1 MKKLANLVKNS
12 YLCQAIINT
21 HTIVMTYQD
30 FTNIFIPNLARLYR
44 EKKISLHGLVDFHTW
59 SQVLPEPD
67 ELTNDFQWKKISFN
81 AFSLEDEENSLLLVY
96 SIPLFNQKKEAEFI
110 GIRLNN
116 NRDKLILYS
125 LRRPRYN
132 DDPWDICQYDF
143 DKGDEVFLD
152 KIKGTDSMRE
162 FMNAIQQMEFKE
174 KPTLFERL
182 VNIIYN

>member
-1 MKKLANLVKNS
+1 MN
-12 YLCQAIINT
+12 
-21 HTIVMTYQD
+21 YQD

-44 EKKISLHGLVDFHTW
+44 DKKIALHALVDFSTW

-81 AFSLEDEENSLLLVY
+81 AFTLDDEEKSLFIVY

-125 LRRPRYN
+125 LRRPKYH
-132 DDPWDICQYDF
+132 DDPWDINQYDF

-162 FMNAIQQMEFKE
+162 FMNAIQQMEFNE
-174 KPTLFERL
+174 RPSLFDRML
-182 VNIIYN
+182 SHIYK